1 MKAKKEP
8 FSLLAL
14 RLPIKLKKRLED
26 LSWKRKRTMS
36 DLVREMIVAAIG
48 G

>member
-8 FSLLAL
+8 LSLLAL
-14 RLPIKLKKRLED
+14 RLPIKLKKLLED